1 MLLQL
6 PIAMTSV
13 LYHVDK
19 TFGVSGNKTS
29 QLLFC
34 VKLYLQSTVQLTF
47 EMSRFPL
54 RVSRGTA
61 VLVATLRVV
70 VLRFFKDRS
79 KGRSLTSLVPN
90 LQLCPGMQ
98 ITRCNLTF

>member
-6 PIAMTSV
+6 PITMTSV
-13 LYHVDK
+13 LYHVNK

-54 RVSRGTA
+54 RDIPRNGSVSGNT
-61 VLVATLRVV
+61 
-70 VLRFFKDRS
+70 
-79 KGRSLTSLVPN
+79 KGR
-90 LQLCPGMQ
+90 CFK
-98 ITRCNLTF
+98 IF